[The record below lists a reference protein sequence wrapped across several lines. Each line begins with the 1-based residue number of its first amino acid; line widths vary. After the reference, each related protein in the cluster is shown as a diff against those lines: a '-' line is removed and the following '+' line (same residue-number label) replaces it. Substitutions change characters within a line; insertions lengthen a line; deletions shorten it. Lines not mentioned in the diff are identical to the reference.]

1 MTRVVHLTPHLG
13 GGVGRALASLV
24 RARRLADP
32 ACEHRIVCLETPEK
46 TAFIDEIR
54 ALGATVL
61 VAPPPAVLAATVADA
76 DLVQLEFWNHPAT
89 LRALCETGWP
99 AMRLL
104 VWCHVSGLH
113 FPRIAPSLVAQA
125 DRFVLTSACSWQ
137 APELAGLP
145 APLRERVAVVSSA
158 AGLEAMPARLWA
170 DPSAERCADRRSD
183 TGTGASDASR
193 RFASC
198 RFGYLGSLNLAK
210 LHPDYVALLSGVE
223 RPGFKV
229 RLIGD
234 QLNRER
240 LERQCANAG
249 HPGRLEFAGYRSD
262 VAGELQSLDV
272 LLYLLNPCHYG
283 TAEIALLEAMA
294 MGVVPVVMPNPSEC
308 QVVEHGVNGLV
319 VRNASELAQAV
330 RRLTSDPAWRRSLGE
345 RAAASVRGRDTLARL
360 AAGLDEQYRAV
371 LSGPKRVRDFRSVFG
386 TGPARWFR
394 GFVRDDSVFAEDG
407 RVTLPRGPARHLYLE
422 QTKGSAMHFQQH
434 FPGDPTLDAW
444 ARDLTRQTTEQTCL
458 N

>member
-24 RARRLADP
+24 RARRRADP
-32 ACEHRIVCLETPEK
+32 ANEHRIVCLEAPEK
-46 TAFIDEIR
+46 TVFIDEIR
-54 ALGATVL
+54 ALGASVL
-61 VAPPPAVLAATVADA
+61 VAPAPAELAAAVSDA

-89 LRALCETGWP
+89 LRALCETDWP

-113 FPRIAPSLVAQA
+113 FPRISPALVAQS
-125 DRFVLTSACSWQ
+125 DRFMLTSACSWQ

-145 APLRERVAVVSSA
+145 DGLRDRVAVVSSA
-158 AGLEAMPARLWA
+158 AGLETLPPRRSNAANPS
-170 DPSAERCADRRSD
+170 SAES
-183 TGTGASDASR
+183 
-193 RFASC
+193 SC

-210 LHPDYVALLSGVE
+210 LHPDYVALLGGVAQ
-223 RPGFKV
+223 PGFKV

-240 LERQCANAG
+240 LERQCADAG

-262 VAGELQSLDV
+262 VAGELQTLDV

-294 MGVVPVVMPNPSEC
+294 MGVVPVVMPNPSER
-308 QVVEHGVNGLV
+308 QVVEHGINGLV
-319 VRNASELAQAV
+319 VRNAAELAQAV
-330 RRLTSDPAWRRSLGE
+330 RRLGDDPAWRRTLGE

-360 AAGLDEQYRAV
+360 AGGLQAQYRAV
-371 LSGPKRVRDFRSVFG
+371 LAGPKRVRDFRSVFG
-386 TGPARWFR
+386 TGPARWFD
-394 GFVRDDSVFAEDG
+394 GFVRDPSVFGSDG
-407 RVTLPRGPARHLYLE
+407 RVTLPHGAERHLYLE
-422 QTKGSAMHFQQH
+422 KTKGSAMHFQQH
-434 FPGDPTLDAW
+434 FPGDPQLDAW
-444 ARDLTRQTTEQTCL
+444 ARDLVRQTEEQTCL